1 MRLNG
6 LIPARFLVL
15 VSHLTILSTMLWA
28 RDPTIKAC
36 LPLDYTDSEYDDKD
50 VEFIVGLSLALA
62 FCVLELISFMFGLSM
77 FVQSQNLISVGA
89 HFAASVALVYYL
101 IDSYAC
107 SEFWWIFGFCSAFP
121 FVVEIIVD
129 VASVKFN
136 RRL

>member
-15 VSHLTILSTMLWA
+15 VAHLTILATMLWA

-36 LPLDYTDSEYDDKD
+36 LPLSYSDSEYDDKD
-50 VEFIVGLSLALA
+50 VEFIVGLSLALG
-62 FCVLELISFMFGLSM
+62 FGVLELFSFMFGLSM
-77 FVQSQNLISVGA
+77 FVQSQNLISTGA

-101 IDSYAC
+101 IDAYAC
-107 SEFWWIFGFCSAFP
+107 AEFWYIFGFCSAFP
-121 FVVEIIVD
+121 FVLEIFVD
-129 VASVKFN
+129 IASVKFN